1 MKEQIFGQLTLF
13 QEDSLASRF
22 LVPGTAEARTM
33 TATSG
38 RKCYESYPNSGPL
51 GSLVKMCLESSLWHS
66 TRCYLT
72 WKRKATKA
80 NALLFQLAVSMPRTS
95 GTESQFWPT
104 PSTGAA
110 LCGGTGNF
118 KTLKSLAKR
127 GLITEEER
135 RQLSQGNGGKTNPD
149 FLEWLMGYEQQF
161 TKLIPTPTATDY
173 RGGCLSRY
181 WTPQRER
188 ERERDWAAR
197 VRRSASEFHRSQSPW
212 EDWLPEPDVGRVADG
227 VPNRVDRIKCL
238 GNAVVPQQFF
248 PFFYY
253 IRMTME
259 DDDESKRL

>member
-188 ERERDWAAR
+188 ERETG
-197 VRRSASEFHRSQSPW
+197 RRGYDGRLRSFIEVSPRGRIGYLNPTWVEWLMGFPIGWTELNASETPSCRSNSSRSSTTS
-212 EDWLPEPDVGRVADG
+212 V
-227 VPNRVDRIKCL
+227 
-238 GNAVVPQQFF
+238 
-248 PFFYY
+248 
-253 IRMTME
+253 
-259 DDDESKRL
+259 

>member
-110 LCGGTGNF
+110 LCGGSGNF

-188 ERERDWAAR
+188 ERERER
-197 VRRSASEFHRSQSPW
+197 ETGRRGYDGLLRSFIEVSPRGRIGYLNPTWVEWLMGFPIGWTELNVSETPSCRSNSSRSSTTSA
-212 EDWLPEPDVGRVADG
+212 
-227 VPNRVDRIKCL
+227 
-238 GNAVVPQQFF
+238 
-248 PFFYY
+248 
-253 IRMTME
+253 
-259 DDDESKRL
+259 